1 MGAMTGVMGSL
12 AALEAIRAIV
22 PFGDDPTG
30 KLLLADSLAV
40 RFRTIA
46 LPKDPGCPTCG

>member
-22 PFGDDPTG
+22 PFGDDPAG
-30 KLLLADSLAV
+30 KLLLADALAF
-40 RFRTIA
+40 RFRTIT
-46 LPKDPGCPTCG
+46 LPKDPGCPVCG